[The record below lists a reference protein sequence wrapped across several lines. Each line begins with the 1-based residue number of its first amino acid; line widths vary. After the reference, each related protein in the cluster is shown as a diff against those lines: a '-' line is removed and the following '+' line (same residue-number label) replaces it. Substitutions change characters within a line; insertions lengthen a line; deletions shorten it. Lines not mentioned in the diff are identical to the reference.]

1 MKICPAVAEPNLL
14 FSSCQLSPTY
24 RIHSLQSSMSTSA
37 KGTTTTSYELASPT
51 ARVTSVKYPKHH
63 WLTDW
68 VTDKGRQCN
77 DLTRIDKKYYCI
89 WLYMTVGYLI
99 LFTAS
104 GGVTAVCL
112 PYERLKG
119 KLVRRELWSHI
130 KRALSVSPSYISHW
144 ENGNVSKNIEG
155 KNDRDVRGKFED
167 WTLERFQ
174 KLHIP

>member
-1 MKICPAVAEPNLL
+1 MKSCFSAVAEPNLL

-24 RIHSLQSSMSTSA
+24 RIHSIQNSMSTS
-37 KGTTTTSYELASPT
+37 TSYELASPT
-51 ARVTSVKYPKHH
+51 ARVTSVKSPKHH

-68 VTDKGRQCN
+68 VTDKGRKCN
-77 DLTRIDKKYYCI
+77 DLTWVDKKYDFFTAAYDCT
-89 WLYMTVGYLI
+89 WRGGYLI

-130 KRALSVSPSYISHW
+130 KRALSVSPSYILHW

-155 KNDRDVRGKFED
+155 KNQNNIKVN
-167 WTLERFQ
+167 WTRRSISIIE
-174 KLHIP
+174 KWE